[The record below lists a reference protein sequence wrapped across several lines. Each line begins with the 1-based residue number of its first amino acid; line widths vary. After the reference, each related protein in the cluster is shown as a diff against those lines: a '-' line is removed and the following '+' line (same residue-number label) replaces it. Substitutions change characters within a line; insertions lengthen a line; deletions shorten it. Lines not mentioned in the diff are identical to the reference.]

1 MDARVNAGY
10 TITDSIQ
17 IGETEFVLGRRGGSF
32 PMYVTW
38 ACKGGDNYYWGH
50 YFGDPLEA
58 QKDLLSRAG
67 EELEYQM
74 MRQGRSDGK
83 EPKEIKMEK
92 EPER

>member
-1 MDARVNAGY
+1 MDDRTNACY

-38 ACKGGDNYYWGH
+38 ACKGVDNYYWGH
-50 YFGDPLEA
+50 YFGDLLEA
-58 QKDLLSRAG
+58 QKDLLARAG

-74 MRQGRSDGK
+74 MRQGRSGN
-83 EPKEIKMEK
+83 EPKEK
-92 EPER
+92 ESGKEHER